1 MKIAVAMSGGVD
13 SSVTAVLMKK
23 EGNEVIGLTMLVTPS
38 EDAVNAADE
47 VAHLLKIP
55 HHTMDFRDVFARQ
68 IISDFCYQ
76 YSLGR
81 TPNPCVSCNRL
92 IKFGALLE
100 KAKELG
106 AEVIATG
113 HYARIEKHAPDD
125 RFLLKKGID
134 RRRDQSYFLYRLTQ
148 AQLGDAIFPLGTLTK
163 DKVRKMAAEM
173 KLPAANR
180 QESREV
186 CFIPDNDYPR
196 FLREHLTSDIESGL
210 IVDQQ
215 GNVLGKHHGII
226 DYTIGQRRGLGIS
239 SKEPLYVVDIDK
251 QTNTVIVGSKQDTY
265 ASEFIASD
273 LNWLAFEKLTAP
285 MTIKAKIRYLHPE
298 AEALVMPIENDKVRV
313 KFTEPQM
320 AITPG
325 QSAVFYDGDVV
336 LGGGTIERVL
346 H

>member
-13 SSVTAVLMKK
+13 SSVTAALLKK

-38 EDAVNAADE
+38 EDAANAADE
-47 VAHLLKIP
+47 VAHLLKIS
-55 HHTMDFRDVFARQ
+55 HHTVDFRDVFARQ
-68 IISDFCYQ
+68 IIPDFCYQ

-113 HYARIEKHAPDD
+113 HYARIEKHTPDG
-125 RFLLKKGID
+125 RFLLKKGLD
-134 RRRDQSYFLYRLTQ
+134 RRRDQSYFLYRLAQ
-148 AQLGDAIFPLGTLTK
+148 AQFGATIFPLGNLTK
-163 DKVRKMAAEM
+163 DEVREMAVEM

-180 QESREV
+180 RESREV

-196 FLREHLTSDIESGL
+196 FLRERLTSGIESGL

-215 GNVLGKHHGII
+215 GRVLGKHRGII
-226 DYTIGQRRGLGIS
+226 GYTVGQRRGLGIS
-239 SKEPLYVVDIDK
+239 SKEPLYVVAIDK
-251 QTNTVIVGSKQDTY
+251 QTNTVIVGSRQATY
-265 ASEFIASD
+265 TSEFIASG
-273 LNWLAFEKLTAP
+273 LNWLAFEELTAP
-285 MTIKAKIRYLHPE
+285 VSVKAKIRYLHPE
-298 AEALVMPIENDKVRV
+298 AEALVTPVENDKVRV
-313 KFTEPQM
+313 KFAEPQM

-325 QSAVFYDGDVV
+325 QSAVFYSGDVV